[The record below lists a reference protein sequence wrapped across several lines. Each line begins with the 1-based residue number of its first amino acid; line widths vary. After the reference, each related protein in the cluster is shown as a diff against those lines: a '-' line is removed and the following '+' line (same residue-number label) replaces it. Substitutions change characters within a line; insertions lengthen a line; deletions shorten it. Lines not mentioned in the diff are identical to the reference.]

1 MNSAGCQARMT
12 KRNTIEPICQPAHR
26 LGPAHSPL
34 GGNLAD
40 REVLVEAVAA
50 ARDAYAFV
58 SLDAGA
64 LALGDLDVDDDR
76 IAGLECRHLRAG
88 QFGRVLGLNLLDDV
102 HVKFAP
108 AVTPAPGMPASASA
122 RCFELRRASYS
133 KARPKSS
140 GCGFAITAISVRRE
154 RVAETCRV
162 RLRRSGDRMTAL
174 THAGRLIGGAAFA
187 FGLAAAAAGAQTNA
201 TPQPL
206 PNIVQGSAGAPATI
220 AEYASMTCSHC
231 AAFHKTVWPGLKAK
245 YIDTGKAKFILREFP
260 LDPLATAAFMLACCA
275 GPGKRDAVVDRLFDH
290 QADWAFAA
298 NP

>member
-1 MNSAGCQARMT
+1 
-12 KRNTIEPICQPAHR
+12 
-26 LGPAHSPL
+26 
-34 GGNLAD
+34 
-40 REVLVEAVAA
+40 
-50 ARDAYAFV
+50 
-58 SLDAGA
+58 
-64 LALGDLDVDDDR
+64 
-76 IAGLECRHLRAG
+76 
-88 QFGRVLGLNLLDDV
+88 
-102 HVKFAP
+102 
-108 AVTPAPGMPASASA
+108 
-122 RCFELRRASYS
+122 
-133 KARPKSS
+133 
-140 GCGFAITAISVRRE
+140 
-154 RVAETCRV
+154 
-162 RLRRSGDRMTAL
+162 MTAL

-298 NP
+298 NPVDKLKGQVVEGGMISRAA